1 MKKFLLF
8 ELLLMVVIFSGCGN
22 RYSDETFLRENASWV
37 ENKDY
42 IDDFMDA
49 AGLDDNGVY
58 DEEFLTQQ
66 LLDGKIQYTNKKI
79 KVAVT
84 DELKNGKI
92 VEIKILQ
99 GRYKNKIGYTFPAFI
114 IDAGKEKEIKKKQDE
129 ERRVKEAKQLEK
141 QLEEQAKREQ
151 KEKALLE
158 ELHVAGDDGVQIV
171 IALGDGT
178 NAYQKLLGKTNLPEG
193 TRLSVTLAGVK
204 KETVVQNDG
213 TFAALFE
220 RAIIPV
226 GGQSILIT
234 TLDGKQIYSGTRQ
247 VK

>member
-1 MKKFLLF
+1 M
-8 ELLLMVVIFSGCGN
+8 IFSGCGN

-66 LLDGKIQYTNKKI
+66 LIDGKIQYTDKKI

-84 DELKNGKI
+84 GELKNGKI

-114 IDAGKEKEIKKKQDE
+114 IDAGKEREIKKKQDE
-129 ERRVKEAKQLEK
+129 KKEEERRIKEAKQLE
-141 QLEEQAKREQ
+141 EQSKRGQ

-158 ELHVAGDDGVQIV
+158 SLTVAGGDGVQIV

-178 NAYQKLLGKTNLPEG
+178 NAYQKLLGKTNLPKG

-204 KETVVQNDG
+204 KETVVKNDG

-220 RAIIPV
+220 RASIPV
-226 GGQSILIT
+226 GGQNISIT
-234 TLDGKQIYSGTRQ
+234 TLDGKQIYSGIIQ
-247 VK
+247 VQ